1 MIASP
6 IMHLL
11 KTLLVGIAWAHL
23 SLAHAGPILNEPV
36 FGGSMIVARDG
47 VVEAT
52 FLGSDAAY
60 FSSLYLET
68 GDVLFSSHALFNK
81 LTRVGKTISLGSFQ
95 AGTELVFR
103 LDVSNTGD
111 SFFTGG
117 GLPSPDGL
125 AHTVSVTGF
134 DQYLN
139 LFVTQV
145 GFEDL
150 RGGGDRDYNDF
161 VFRLANV
168 YDPPPGVPE
177 PATLALLGLGLA
189 GIGFSRRKQ

>member
-1 MIASP
+1 
-6 IMHLL
+6 MHALKALL
-11 KTLLVGIAWAHL
+11 IGVACAHF
-23 SLAHAGPILNEPV
+23 SLAHAGTILNEPV
-36 FGGSMIVARDG
+36 YGGAMIVATDG
-47 VVEAT
+47 AVEAT

-60 FSSLYLET
+60 FNSLYLET
-68 GDVLFSSHALFNK
+68 DDQSGSSGFLFNK
-81 LTRVGKTISLGSFQ
+81 FTPVGRTMSLGSFQ

-103 LDVSNTGD
+103 LDVWNTGD

-117 GLPSPDGL
+117 GPPNPDGL
-125 AHTVSVTGF
+125 AHAVSVTGF
-134 DQYLN
+134 DQFRE

-150 RGGGDRDYNDF
+150 RGGGDQDYNDF
-161 VFRLANV
+161 LFRLTNV

-189 GIGFSRRKQ
+189 GLGFSRRKKA